1 MLKIFELGPL
11 IHIPLYYWTRNS
23 PSFSLS
29 DGRASDMQARMKI
42 TLPHLAFLEWDDF
55 HTCSRFTRSTIPEG
69 KWQATCS
76 PLNAIN
82 SNFISTP
89 IWFISVAECYQ
100 PVNFYPFS
108 SMNCMQIAS
117 WIFKKEMCVPL
128 TLRSKTSLQKYT
140 KMDYHW
146 ACWVCFW
153 VIQLPN
159 HKTKQ

>member
-69 KWQATCS
+69 KWEATCS
-76 PLNAIN
+76 PLNARPYGSYLSQSVTN
-82 SNFISTP
+82 QSISTLFHP
-89 IWFISVAECYQ
+89 WIVCRLHPGYLKRRCVFLLPSEAKLAFKNTPKWTIIGHAEF
-100 PVNFYPFS
+100 VS
-108 SMNCMQIAS
+108 G
-117 WIFKKEMCVPL
+117 
-128 TLRSKTSLQKYT
+128 
-140 KMDYHW
+140 
-146 ACWVCFW
+146 
-153 VIQLPN
+153 
-159 HKTKQ
+159 

>member
-69 KWQATCS
+69 KWEATCS

-82 SNFISTP
+82 NNFISTP

-100 PVNFYPFS
+100 PVNFYPFHP
-108 SMNCMQIAS
+108 
-117 WIFKKEMCVPL
+117 WIVCRLHPGYLKRRCVFLLPSEAKLAFKNTPKWTIIGHAEFV
-128 TLRSKTSLQKYT
+128 SG
-140 KMDYHW
+140 
-146 ACWVCFW
+146 
-153 VIQLPN
+153 
-159 HKTKQ
+159 